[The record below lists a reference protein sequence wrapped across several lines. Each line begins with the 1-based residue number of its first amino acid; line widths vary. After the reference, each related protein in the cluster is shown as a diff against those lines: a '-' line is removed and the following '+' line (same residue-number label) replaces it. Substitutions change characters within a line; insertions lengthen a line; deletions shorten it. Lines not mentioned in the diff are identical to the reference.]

1 VVEAPRHPPP
11 AGRYGYREAYD
22 PYQERY
28 VSAEER
34 YAPASARPP
43 VDYEGYDARG
53 AGYDGYDGYEAD
65 LRSRAAPAPPG
76 VGAEGYCDYRD
87 AQGPG
92 VEERGYGGYR

>member
-43 VDYEGYDARG
+43 VDYEGYDGRG
-53 AGYDGYDGYEAD
+53 AGYDGYEAD